1 MHGETMA
8 TVPIDQPTGPP
19 FCLAGRVVT
28 MDEHDR
34 VLPDGRVYVSAG
46 SILDVREASDD
57 PPDDFTGRVVDT
69 GGTIYPGLI
78 ELHNHLSY
86 NALPLWDV
94 PEKYGNRATWQ
105 RSDDYH
111 RLVSAPM
118 NVIGKLHDYVAAL
131 VRYVE
136 CKCLLGGV
144 TTSQGVS
151 LFSFSGIT
159 KYYAGIVRNVERT
172 DDPELPAARARVP
185 DVDADDAEKF
195 L

>member
-86 NALPLWDV
+86 NALPLW
-94 PEKYGNRATWQ
+94 PPARAYRNRREWQ
-105 RSDDYH
+105 VVQEYRKW
-111 RLVSAPM
+111 VSGPM
-118 NVIGKLHDYVAAL
+118 TVLGKTVGLSEAV

-136 CKCLLGGV
+136 CKCLVAGV
-144 TTSQGVS
+144 TTSQG
-151 LFSFSGIT
+151 I
-159 KYYAGIVRNVERT
+159 
-172 DDPELPAARARVP
+172 
-185 DVDADDAEKF
+185 
-195 L
+195 